1 MHACLCLYVCMWVVC
16 VLKPGKIR
24 GSRRQPHG
32 ATPPGRRGDGRPPLP
47 SPPYL
52 LTRAGKTPLSPAG
65 CRLNPRTLTRSK
77 KEFGGKQKKTYG
89 QMCGDT
95 QANYRGQRLTWAQ
108 SRTIPN
114 YPELYEIHP
123 NGSERFRCHFVF
135 LILAPRMDP
144 RGPLT
149 AHVTRLPALD
159 GFGCDIYFSE
169 DCEI

>member
-1 MHACLCLYVCMWVVC
+1 
-16 VLKPGKIR
+16 
-24 GSRRQPHG
+24 
-32 ATPPGRRGDGRPPLP
+32 
-47 SPPYL
+47 
-52 LTRAGKTPLSPAG
+52 
-65 CRLNPRTLTRSK
+65 
-77 KEFGGKQKKTYG
+77 
-89 QMCGDT
+89 MCGDT

-114 YPELYEIHP
+114 YMKYIRTVQ
-123 NGSERFRCHFVF
+123 NGSGDHFVF

-159 GFGCDIYFSE
+159 GFGCDIYLSE

>member
-1 MHACLCLYVCMWVVC
+1 MGKCVMTHGQIIEARALY
-16 VLKPGKIR
+16 K
-24 GSRRQPHG
+24 H
-32 ATPPGRRGDGRPPLP
+32 
-47 SPPYL
+47 SPEL
-52 LTRAGKTPLSPAG
+52 
-65 CRLNPRTLTRSK
+65 
-77 KEFGGKQKKTYG
+77 
-89 QMCGDT
+89 
-95 QANYRGQRLTWAQ
+95 

-114 YPELYEIHP
+114 YPELCEIHP

-169 DCEI
+169 DCEIQPKFLPAPFFGKTFCHDLCHSLSYFQTCFSSPKFYLKYLGLWQFTTHNLQLTSLVLQLFFLL